1 MKVSNLEEEINQKI
15 RILAKTAPRATIV
28 YNSLSEEV
36 TTKVE
41 WGNSERDRFAKDL
54 VRSGYERDDL
64 RGALFNEKQEIS
76 PFKKEVSISLK
87 GRNRIWD
94 EEEVYWVLNKL
105 KKPID
110 RYINDVLRIRDKS
123 LKEIIVYSDLKVE
136 SEEIQFIRSYIKNL
150 EEKEEYGNIGE
161 LCEEFDRP
169 AGEIGAIIY
178 CSNEF
183 KSKIYLMEKSEEEL
197 VSLIKESK
205 ALTNLA
211 RSLDYEEVEDF
222 LLKS

>member
-197 VSLIKESK
+197 VSLIKENK

-211 RSLDYEEVEDF
+211 RSLGYEEVEDF